1 MLFFGKGSKKNKK
14 LDDAFNRVYQE
25 IQTIEDWDDP
35 KKLEHYI
42 LDACEQIIAITKEIE
57 GERAEYR
64 IVTSYLTDI
73 QAIEK
78 LPENRMKE
86 LKEVASNIV
95 DLNNA
100 RTNYLKSSHN
110 ITEEQFLLMEQEEED
125 VPAIIHRMLEHE
137 RYQDAVKKDK
147 NILETQKNQW
157 EMERESIIGKR
168 KLLKRI
174 GVVLFGFYATL
185 LVLLFV
191 IQEFSNFDLT
201 IGYLILFFIGGFGAF
216 GIYMQTNFMR
226 RDMRQ
231 AVRNYNQSVSMLNV
245 VRMKYANVTKS
256 VEYTKDKFGVHSST
270 ELNYVWEQYVDAV
283 KERERFEKNN
293 DDLEYFN
300 GRMMR
305 LLEKVNLHDR
315 RIWLNQAKAL
325 VDADEMMEIKHNLVK
340 RRQKIRDH
348 IEDNR
353 QIVRSERNEI
363 DQLMKEHEH
372 YVPEIVEIIKSVDK
386 LCGLNE
392 KES

>member
-1 MLFFGKGSKKNKK
+1 
-14 LDDAFNRVYQE
+14 
-25 IQTIEDWDDP
+25 
-35 KKLEHYI
+35 
-42 LDACEQIIAITKEIE
+42 
-57 GERAEYR
+57 
-64 IVTSYLTDI
+64 
-73 QAIEK
+73 
-78 LPENRMKE
+78 
-86 LKEVASNIV
+86 
-95 DLNNA
+95 
-100 RTNYLKSSHN
+100 
-110 ITEEQFLLMEQEEED
+110 
-125 VPAIIHRMLEHE
+125 
-137 RYQDAVKKDK
+137 
-147 NILETQKNQW
+147 
-157 EMERESIIGKR
+157 
-168 KLLKRI
+168 
-174 GVVLFGFYATL
+174 
-185 LVLLFV
+185 
-191 IQEFSNFDLT
+191 
-201 IGYLILFFIGGFGAF
+201 
-216 GIYMQTNFMR
+216 
-226 RDMRQ
+226 MRQ
-231 AVRNYNQSVSMLNV
+231 AVRNYNQAVSMLNV

-315 RIWLNQAKAL
+315 KIWLNQAKAL